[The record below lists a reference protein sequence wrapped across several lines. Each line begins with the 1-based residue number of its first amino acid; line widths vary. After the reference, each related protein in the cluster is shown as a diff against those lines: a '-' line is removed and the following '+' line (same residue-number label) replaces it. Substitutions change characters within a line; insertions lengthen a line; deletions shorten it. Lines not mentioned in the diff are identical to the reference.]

1 MSNNTA
7 PLRNLRN
14 IGVIAHVDAGKT
26 TTTERILFYTGENH
40 RIGEVHDGNTRMDF
54 DPQERKRGITINSA
68 AITVHW
74 NGTQINLIDTPGHI
88 DFNIEVNRS
97 LRVLDGAV
105 VVFDGVAGVEPQT
118 ETNWRLA
125 DKYRVPRIAFVNKL
139 DRTGADFARVVAMMQ
154 ERLGVVALPM
164 QWPIGAEADFRGV
177 VDLLR
182 MRALVWDKDDAS
194 APPRVADVPAEL
206 LEEARRARARLVE
219 AVVEQDDTL
228 LDAWLRGD
236 EIAVESLQAGLRAG
250 TLSGAFVPVLAGS
263 AFKNRG
269 VEPLLDAVVDYLPR
283 PGETNHEDAIL
294 NADPDAP
301 FAALAFKVV
310 ADDHGAMTFVRV
322 YRGRLARGASVFN
335 VATGRNERVSRVYE
349 VHADKHLEKDE
360 LVAGDIAAVVGLKDT
375 LTGHTLAD
383 RAHPVHLEE
392 IVVPEPVID
401 VAIEPRTQADQQG
414 LSKALQAML
423 REDPSLKVRQD
434 ADSGQTILSGMGELQ
449 LEVSIEKLRA
459 RHGVDVTVG
468 RPQVAYRETLSTN
481 SEVHHV
487 HKKQSGGPGQFA
499 ELTLRLAPLARG
511 EGFRFVNES
520 VGGAI
525 PREFVPA
532 IEAGIRRA
540 AQVGVV
546 AGFPTVD
553 FEAAVLD
560 GGFHERDSSSL
571 AFELAAAAAFREA
584 AARATPLVLEP
595 VMAVEV
601 ITPVEHL
608 GDVIGDLHRRRGDVL
623 GQDQRGNA
631 SVVSATVPLKEMFG
645 YIGHLRA
652 MTSGRAQYSMQTS
665 HYDVAPARAREALAA

>member
-1 MSNNTA
+1 MATNNVT
-7 PLRNLRN
+7 LRNLRN

-139 DRTGADFARVVAMMQ
+139 DRTGADFARVVAMIQ
-154 ERLGVVALPM
+154 ERLGVTALPL
-164 QWPIGAEADFRGV
+164 QIPIGAEADFRGV

-182 MRALVWDKDDAS
+182 MHALVWDKDDAS

-206 LEEARRARARLVE
+206 LDEARRARARLVE
-219 AVVEQDDTL
+219 AVVEQDDAT

-236 EIAVESLQAGLRAG
+236 EIALEALQACLRKG
-250 TLSGAFVPVLAGS
+250 TLAAAFVPVLAGS

-283 PGETNHEDAIL
+283 PGEVRNEDETL
-294 NADPDAP
+294 DADPAAP

-335 VATGRNERVSRVYE
+335 ATTGRNERVSRIYE
-349 VHADKHLEKDE
+349 VHANQHVEKTE

-383 RAHPVHLEE
+383 RDHPVHLEE

-401 VAIEPRTQADQQG
+401 VAIEPKTQADQQS
-414 LSKALQAML
+414 LAKALQAML
-423 REDPSLKVRQD
+423 REDPSLKLRQD

-449 LEVSIEKLRA
+449 LEVSVEKLRA
-459 RHGVDVTVG
+459 RHGVEVSVG
-468 RPQVAYRETLSTN
+468 RPQVAYRETISTE
-481 SEVHHV
+481 SEIHHV
-487 HKKQSGGPGQFA
+487 HKKQTGGPGQFA
-499 ELTLRLAPLARG
+499 ELKIRLAPLARG

-525 PREFVPA
+525 PREFIPA

-540 AQVGVV
+540 AQVGV
-546 AGFPTVD
+546 AGGFPTVD
-553 FEAAVLD
+553 FEATVLD

-584 AARATPLVLEP
+584 AAQATPLVLEP

-601 ITPVEHL
+601 IAPIEHL
-608 GDVIGDLHRRRGDVL
+608 GDVIGDLHRRRGNVH
-623 GQDQRGNA
+623 GQTQRGNA
-631 SVVSATVPLKEMFG
+631 SVVTATVPLKEMFG

-665 HYDVAPARAREALAA
+665 HYDVAPARERLALAA

>member
-1 MSNNTA
+1 MTTHT
-7 PLRNLRN
+7 PTLRNLRN

-74 NGTQINLIDTPGHI
+74 HGTQINLIDTPGHI

-125 DKYRVPRIAFVNKL
+125 DRYRVPRIAFVNKL

-154 ERLGVVALPM
+154 ERLGVTALPL
-164 QWPIGAEADFRGV
+164 QFPIGAEGDFRGV

-182 MRALVWDKDDAS
+182 LRALVWDKDDAS

-206 LEEARRARARLVE
+206 LDEARGARARLVE
-219 AVVEQDDTL
+219 AIVEQDDAT

-236 EIAVESLQAGLRAG
+236 EISLDALQAGLRKG
-250 TLSGAFVPVLAGS
+250 TLAGAFVPVLAGS

-283 PGETNHEDAIL
+283 PGETNHEDETL

-335 VATGRNERVSRVYE
+335 ATTGRNERVSRVYE
-349 VHADKHLEKDE
+349 VHADKHLEKTE

-383 RAHPVHLEE
+383 RDHPVHLEE
-392 IVVPEPVID
+392 IAVPEPVID
-401 VAIEPRTQADQQG
+401 VAIEPKTQADQQG
-414 LSKALQAML
+414 LAKALQAML

-449 LEVSIEKLRA
+449 LEVSVEKLRA
-459 RHGVDVTVG
+459 RHGVQVSVG
-468 RPQVAYRETLSTN
+468 RPQVAYRETISTA

-487 HKKQSGGPGQFA
+487 HRKQTGGPGQFA
-499 ELTLRLAPLARG
+499 ELRLRLAPLARG
-511 EGFRFVNES
+511 AGFRFANES

-540 AQVGVV
+540 AQVGVL
-546 AGFPTVD
+546 ASFPTVD
-553 FEAAVLD
+553 FEATVLD
-560 GGFHERDSSSL
+560 GGFHERDSSTL
-571 AFELAAAAAFREA
+571 AFELAAVAAFREA
-584 AARATPLVLEP
+584 AARAAPLVLEP

-608 GDVIGDLHRRRGDVL
+608 GDVIGDLHRRRGNVQ
-623 GQDQRGNA
+623 GQAQRGNA
-631 SVVSATVPLKEMFG
+631 SVVTATVPLKEMFG

-652 MTSGRAQYSMQTS
+652 MTSGRAQYTMQTS
-665 HYDVAPARAREALAA
+665 HYDAAPRERLAVAA